1 MKSSNRCL
9 GVRTYG
15 VKLVLNI
22 DFESVLSR
30 QLVGKIS
37 RRSHYKVGAT
47 LEGSDADLLEEADP
61 SLWEAARLKCRFE
74 GRKPRC
80 SLGQETAEAA
90 CSQYA
95 NAVGTLEESNELGHA
110 LETWSDATAQYWA
123 SSGRVGQLTLS
134 GKFAKF
140 RMKPVL
146 GETFM
151 PLGCVILEGGG
162 NAELRAW
169 KAFGQWINIIR
180 KALPVTDP
188 PEHARYAARKIVNF
202 IQGSDT
208 LSMKVMDDL
217 STTERWSLVEESTL
231 LVLSFLKREGSGAQC
246 YTLSE
251 RVRRLAER
259 ALQKGIEYSRR
270 ATHKWLS
277 QALKGP
283 RPTGGVGK
291 RMHSL
296 ICR

>member
-1 MKSSNRCL
+1 MY
-9 GVRTYG
+9 VRRQKRLA
-15 VKLVLNI
+15 VVL
-22 DFESVLSR
+22 
-30 QLVGKIS
+30 
-37 RRSHYKVGAT
+37 
-47 LEGSDADLLEEADP
+47 
-61 SLWEAARLKCRFE
+61 
-74 GRKPRC
+74 GRKPLRRPAPNTQML
-80 SLGQETAEAA
+80 SVLWKRLTSWVTLWKLGAMPQLNTGILQEE
-90 CSQYA
+90 
-95 NAVGTLEESNELGHA
+95 
-110 LETWSDATAQYWA
+110 WA
-123 SSGRVGQLTLS
+123 HSHCQGNSP
-134 GKFAKF
+134 KF

-180 KALPVTDP
+180 KAFPVTDT

-217 STTERWSLVEESTL
+217 STTERWSLDEESTL

-246 YTLSE
+246 YMLTE

-259 ALQKGIEYSRR
+259 ALQKGLEYSRR

-277 QALKGP
+277 QALKGGAGP
-283 RPTGGVGK
+283 AHRWCGK
-291 RMHSL
+291 EDALPDLPL
-296 ICR
+296 IIRDNQGHVTTDPQSVAEHYAKEWKCEWRDVDKIGFDKETSSIRDLRVKHVAEAHVSGQEIWI